1 MTNDHKHT
9 REHHAEEMEE
19 AVPAEPTKKQRHI
32 ASNFSS
38 SLSGSRV
45 GDGVAERRAN
55 LLHAQGEPRIGRREP
70 APPPDPRPQRILYF
84 KGILAGAAVI
94 AIVIIILVAIG
105 ANTTL
110 Q

>member
-1 MTNDHKHT
+1 MSIT
-9 REHHAEEMEE
+9 REGDPKQSDNSSSESADEQSL
-19 AVPAEPTKKQRHI
+19 PKQRHI

-55 LLHAQGEPRIGRREP
+55 LLHAQGEPKIGRREP
-70 APPPDPRPQRILYF
+70 AKGIDPWPKRIMF
-84 KGILAGAAVI
+84 IKGILAGAAVV
-94 AIVIIILVAIG
+94 AVAIIILIVIG
-105 ANTTL
+105 NTTSI